1 MKKPPSSKEGG
12 FFINN
17 KMKYFKTLLNI
28 TEAKSAQEERLGA
41 RLRKRRQRD
50 RENVTRQTNPFDM
63 ILVVKNK
70 ANGEI
75 LIIDKESYDPRYHE
89 ILISPEQINQSTI
102 AGILKDPKFVQ
113 TETSKRLFGDVKA
126 NKETP
131 KKEGPVAQGGG
142 SDQQKTP
149 EEQPRPMSG
158 STPPPKKEIPFTK
171 NNQTSGPVIALGM
184 MAGLQGGQLQKMG
197 VSPQQ
202 IEEYNSSM
210 EIQEVSNKIA
220 SQIKFYFNNVI
231 GRDISEY
238 VPVLI
243 DEQPFQTTDLWKTMG
258 GFDSAP
264 KANIVFRHICVEASS
279 KTEKCQQEA
288 CECLK
293 AGVSPSERMYSFA
306 LKYGPSSVINGR
318 LNNDTETTFYS
329 TINLIDQ
336 FILGETVGIEQ
347 ELDEKEIASVDKL
360 RDDIKFIKKIAAQKI
375 EQKVLR
381 PNQFVQPQEKN
392 PIKEI
397 QSIVD
402 DISIRIERMINSN
415 ILYKEYYLFESLTG
429 YIKFSPI
436 SPAFASGIISVV
448 PETYDLAM
456 RGIDLDFIR
465 KIIDADTKIAFK
477 LKSNL
482 FESID
487 EKTQLEICKARF
499 GGKCPK
505 VSTPQKYAIRMLISS
520 FMTES
525 KFNYSPLK
533 YLFEQED
540 PETVQGDFMQI
551 LESAQTVQDLL
562 NIFSLTPNQI
572 TIAPIDLFGF
582 AATDYSSEKN
592 LIKVNGKMFQI
603 PVQVDQVPPNDLEDM
618 TESFSF
624 MRTLVERKK
633 RNYRKEYD
641 EYHGTA
647 EQRANRSKRVLA
659 RRKMMK
665 AGKVK
670 KGDDKDVDHK
680 DGNPQ
685 NNSMDNLKAV
695 DKSHNRGKH

>member
-1 MKKPPSSKEGG
+1 
-12 FFINN
+12 
-17 KMKYFKTLLNI
+17 MKYFKTLLNI

-41 RLRKRRQRD
+41 RLRKRKQRD

-70 ANGEI
+70 SNGEI

-102 AGILKDPKFVQ
+102 AGVLKDPKFVQ

-131 KKEGPVAQGGG
+131 KEEDPTAQGSG
-142 SDQQKTP
+142 DKQQSG
-149 EEQPRPMSG
+149 EEQARPMSG

-184 MAGLQGGQLQKMG
+184 MAGLQGAQLQKMG

-202 IEEYNSSM
+202 IEEYNSSG
-210 EIQEVSNKIA
+210 EIQEISNKIA
-220 SQIKFYFNNVI
+220 SQIKFYFKNVI
-231 GRDISEY
+231 GRDITEY

-264 KANIVFRHICVEASS
+264 KANIVFRHICVEASA
-279 KTEKCQQEA
+279 KNDKCQQEA

-293 AGVSPSERMYSFA
+293 VGVAPSEQMYSFA
-306 LKYGPSSVINGR
+306 LKYGPSSVINGK
-318 LNNDTETTFYS
+318 LNNDTETTFYA

-347 ELDEKEIASVDKL
+347 ELDEKEIAAVEKL

-392 PIKEI
+392 PIKQI

-429 YIKFSPI
+429 YVKFSPA
-436 SPAFASGIISVV
+436 SPAFASGIISVI

-456 RGIDLDFIR
+456 RGIDLDFVR
-465 KIIDADTKIAFK
+465 KIIDADTKIAFN

-482 FESID
+482 FESPD

-499 GGKCPK
+499 GGQCPK
-505 VSTPQKYAIRMLISS
+505 ASTPQKYAIRMLISS
-520 FMTES
+520 FINES

-572 TIAPIDLFGF
+572 TIAPIDLFNF

-624 MRTLVERKK
+624 MRKLLERKE

-641 EYHGTA
+641 EYHGKA

-670 KGDDKDVDHK
+670 KGDGKDVDHK

>member
-1 MKKPPSSKEGG
+1 MGA

-50 RENVTRQTNPFDM
+50 RENITRQMNPFDM

-70 ANGEI
+70 SNGEI

-102 AGILKDPKFVQ
+102 ASILKDPKFVQ

-126 NKETP
+126 NKGATE
-131 KKEGPVAQGGG
+131 KEKPAAKGGEG
-142 SDQQKTP
+142 QSQTS
-149 EEQPRPMSG
+149 EEGQPRPMSG

-171 NNQTSGPVIALGM
+171 NNKTSGPIIALGM
-184 MAGLQGGQLQKMG
+184 MAGLQGTQLQKMG
-197 VSPQQ
+197 VTPQQ

-210 EIQEVSNKIA
+210 EIQEISNKIA
-220 SQIKFYFNNVI
+220 SQIKFYFKNVI
-231 GRDISEY
+231 GRDITEY
-238 VPVLI
+238 VPILI
-243 DEQPFQTTDLWKTMG
+243 DQQPFQTTDLWKTMG

-264 KANIVFRHICVEASS
+264 KSNIVFRHICVEASA
-279 KTEKCQQEA
+279 KNEKCQQES

-293 AGVSPSERMYSFA
+293 AGIAPSEQMYAFA
-306 LKYGPSSVINGR
+306 LKYGPSSVINGK

-336 FILGETVGIEQ
+336 FILGETVGLEQ
-347 ELDEKEIASVDKL
+347 ELDEKELVAVKKL
-360 RDDIKFIKKIAAQKI
+360 RDDIKFIKKTAAQKI
-375 EQKVLR
+375 EEKVLR
-381 PNQFVQPQEKN
+381 PNQFVQSQEKN
-392 PIKEI
+392 PIKQI

-402 DISIRIERMINSN
+402 DISRQIERMINSN

-429 YIKFSPI
+429 YIKFSPA
-436 SPAFASGIISVV
+436 SPAFASGIISVI
-448 PETYDLAM
+448 PESYDLAM
-456 RGIDLDFIR
+456 RRLDLDFVR
-465 KIIDADTKIAFK
+465 KIIDDDNKVVFNLT
-477 LKSNL
+477 SNL
-482 FESID
+482 FESPD
-487 EKTQLEICKARF
+487 EKTELEICKARF

-505 VSTPQKYAIRMLISS
+505 VSTPQKYAIRTLISS
-520 FMTES
+520 FISES

-533 YLFEQED
+533 YLFEQEE
-540 PETVQGDFMQI
+540 PEIVQEDFMQI

-572 TIAPIDLFGF
+572 TIAPIDLFNYT
-582 AATDYSSEKN
+582 ATDYSSEKN
-592 LIKVNGKMFQI
+592 FIKINGKMFQI

-624 MRTLVERKK
+624 MRKLVERKE
-633 RNYRKEYD
+633 RNYREEYD
-641 EYHGTA
+641 EYHGKP

-659 RRKMMK
+659 RRKMEA

-670 KGDDKDVDHK
+670 KGDGKDVDHV